1 MEDIMRRI
9 VMLFVVVLLLCT
21 FAYAGEIRAAGPFV
35 LAERQ
40 AGDVKVVMYMTT
52 W

>member
-1 MEDIMRRI
+1 MKRI
-9 VMLFVVVLLLCT
+9 VLMFLVFLLFCQA
-21 FAYAGEIRAAGPFV
+21 AYAGEIRSAGPVV

-40 AGDVKVVMYMTT
+40 AVDVKVVMYMTT

>member
-1 MEDIMRRI
+1 MRRI
-9 VMLFVVVLLLCT
+9 LILFFVFFLFCIS
-21 FAYAGEIRAAGPFV
+21 AYAGESRYAGPVV

-40 AGDVKVVMYMTT
+40 AGDVRAVMYMTT